1 MPDKSPR
8 GEIGHRIDSS
18 SMHFLSQL
26 QGFVSDPFVIESRN
40 IFCVVLFHSLYKKV
54 ADQGE
59 GYLQVFT
66 TWYEEL
72 LRSNKYLFSA
82 SSCPCMR
89 SIVVDYAAITSTL
102 NLTSHPLP
110 QIASKYV
117 SSASNSS

>member
-26 QGFVSDPFVIESRN
+26 QGFVSDPFVIENRN
-40 IFCVVLFHSLYKKV
+40 IFCVVLFHSLYKKI

-82 SSCPCMR
+82 YHAQACVRLLWIMWQLR
-89 SIVVDYAAITSTL
+89 QLYI
-102 NLTSHPLP
+102 
-110 QIASKYV
+110 
-117 SSASNSS
+117 